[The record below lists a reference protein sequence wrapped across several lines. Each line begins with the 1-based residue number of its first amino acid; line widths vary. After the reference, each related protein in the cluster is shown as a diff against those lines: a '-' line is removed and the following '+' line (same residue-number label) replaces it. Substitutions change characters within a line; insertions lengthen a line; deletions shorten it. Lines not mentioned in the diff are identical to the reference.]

1 MYGVGCRLLW
11 GRAEVFCKAVIT
23 AVSVIFA
30 HARVLEHRTE
40 LAMLQVRDKD
50 QSSSET
56 QFSLVIQWTIS
67 YHNYYE
73 CSCYS

>member
-56 QFSLVIQWTIS
+56 QFFFFS
-67 YHNYYE
+67 YPMDHIIPQLL
-73 CSCYS
+73 